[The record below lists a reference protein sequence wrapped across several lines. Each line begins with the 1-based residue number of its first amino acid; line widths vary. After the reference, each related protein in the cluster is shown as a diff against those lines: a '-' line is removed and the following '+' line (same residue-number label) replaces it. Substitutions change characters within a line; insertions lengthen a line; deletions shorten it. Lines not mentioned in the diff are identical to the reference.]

1 MFYQP
6 ELNNHGLPYAPF
18 KAIVVPRPIAWISTI
33 DRNGRVNLAP
43 FSQYSIFGN
52 DPPRVMFTVGQQVTG
67 LRKDTLCN
75 AEEQGEFV
83 VNMATYEMREAVA
96 ATSAIVDSEDEMAAV
111 GLTPLASRLVKPPS
125 VKESPAH
132 LECRYEQTISLP
144 CDTPGNMQSLVIRRG
159 HHPRRPRRHTEGST
173 ALADGLHGL
182 HLGDRF
188 VPGPGGQRGNGEV
201 HERRAHSEEA
211 GSLAAP
217 SVRDSPVAAPA

>member
-18 KAIVVPRPIAWISTI
+18 KSIVVPRPIAWISTI

-67 LRKDTLCN
+67 LRKHTLEN

-96 ATSAIVDSEDEMAAV
+96 ATSAIVDSQDEMAAV
-111 GLTPLASRLVKPPS
+111 GLTPMTSRLVKPPC

-144 CDTPGNMQSLVIRRG
+144 CDTPGNMQSLVIGRVVGVHIDDEAITPDGRVDILKV
-159 HHPRRPRRHTEGST
+159 RPLSRMGYMDYTSVTELFQVQ
-173 ALADGLHGL
+173 AA
-182 HLGDRF
+182 
-188 VPGPGGQRGNGEV
+188 
-201 HERRAHSEEA
+201 SEEMAKYMSA
-211 GSLAAP
+211 GRIPKRAA
-217 SVRDSPVAAPA
+217 